1 MATVVIDSGSGN
13 LRSVHR
19 ALEAAGTTPELTAD
33 PDAVRRADRIVVPGQ
48 GAFGDC
54 VHNLEKHGLNEAIIE
69 AVTSGTP
76 YFGICLGLQVLFASS
91 EESEGRGLELL
102 EGKVRRFSP
111 DVGKVPHMGWNS
123 VTWNSSESD
132 CSIGDSNHDSG
143 ARDLERRSPKSGDNK
158 HLDPILVGIPQNT
171 YFYFTHSYH
180 VEPSDQD
187 VIALRCHYG
196 HDVVAAV
203 RKDNIFAC
211 QFHPEKSQ
219 GAGIALLA
227 NFLKA

>member
-19 ALEAAGTTPELTAD
+19 ALEAAGTVPELTAD

-54 VHNLEKHGLNEAIIE
+54 VHNLEKHGLSEAIIE
-69 AVTSGTP
+69 AVKSGTP

-102 EGKVRRFSP
+102 QGKVRRFSP

-123 VTWNSSESD
+123 VTWNSSESA
-132 CSIGDSNHDSG
+132 SGAGDSKNRG
-143 ARDLERRSPKSGDNK
+143 PKIGGDK
-158 HLDPILVGIPQNT
+158 HVDPILVGIPQNT

-180 VEPSDQD
+180 VEPSDKE

>member
-13 LRSVHR
+13 LRSVQR
-19 ALEAAGTTPELTAD
+19 ALEACGTVPEFTSD
-33 PDAVRRADRIVVPGQ
+33 PDVVRKADRIVVPGQ

-69 AVTSGTP
+69 AAKAGTP
-76 YFGICLGLQVLFASS
+76 YFGICLGLQILFASS
-91 EESEGRGLELL
+91 EESEGRGLGLL
-102 EGKVRRFSP
+102 GGDVQQFSP

-123 VTWNSSESD
+123 VTWDYSES
-132 CSIGDSNHDSG
+132 
-143 ARDLERRSPKSGDNK
+143 R
-158 HLDPILVGIPQNT
+158 DPILEGIPQET

-180 VEPSDQD
+180 VEPTDSN

-196 HDVVAAV
+196 HDFVAAI
-203 RKDNIFAC
+203 RSENLFAC

-219 GAGIALLA
+219 GAGLALLT